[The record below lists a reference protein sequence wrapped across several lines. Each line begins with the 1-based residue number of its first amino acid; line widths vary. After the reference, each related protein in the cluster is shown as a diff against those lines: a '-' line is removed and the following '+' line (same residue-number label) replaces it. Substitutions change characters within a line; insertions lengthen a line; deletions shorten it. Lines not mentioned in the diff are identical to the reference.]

1 MFLAAWG
8 ATPVVSPG
16 EWERSLDFD
25 FVAHRGALARGKQ
38 LHFVGSNCPGRPI
51 LPSIVSLRLDV
62 VMLCC
67 GMLTTCYGTRL
78 DVETLR

>member
-25 FVAHRGALARGKQ
+25 FVSHRGALARGKQ
-38 LHFVGSNCPGRPI
+38 VHCVGSNCPGRPI
-51 LPSIVSLRLDV
+51 LPSIVSLRLGV
-62 VMLCC
+62 G